1 MQYCTG
7 MCLHAQMSGAHS
19 NLSVRTQGAMYTFPQ
34 IHLPSKAIA
43 KAESLKM
50 QPDTYYCMRVL
61 EATGVVRVSSYT
73 SLPFLFVD
81 ALLRS

>member
-1 MQYCTG
+1 
-7 MCLHAQMSGAHS
+7 MSGAHS

-61 EATGVVRVSSYT
+61 EATGVVSTITPRLIAFS
-73 SLPFLFVD
+73 
-81 ALLRS
+81 